1 MPLSNRAHSSHHSS
15 ASSPRPWRARRRFR
29 RRQREGDGG
38 GEEGD
43 GGGGCVEL
51 TSNHR
56 VRARMTVAAP
66 SPFTGA
72 PTLRRPTSTR
82 PPPCLRVVSTLEP
95 RLDTLT
101 PVSIDTWTQSTR
113 PTLVSIDTTPTPLQ
127 HCLDTLRH
135 TCLCRYDN
143 PRHSEQRTVSHY
155 KTKKDD
161 AFL

>member
-82 PPPCLRVVSTLEP
+82 PPPCLRLVNGHTELE
-95 RLDTLT
+95 TEEKGGG
-101 PVSIDTWTQSTR
+101 STR
-113 PTLVSIDTTPTPLQ
+113 AALAAIFLVSPGIRWEHCPGILQ
-127 HCLDTLRH
+127 HH
-135 TCLCRYDN
+135 
-143 PRHSEQRTVSHY
+143 HSSS
-155 KTKKDD
+155 
-161 AFL
+161 AALLLLPPPFLFSVFVLGPP